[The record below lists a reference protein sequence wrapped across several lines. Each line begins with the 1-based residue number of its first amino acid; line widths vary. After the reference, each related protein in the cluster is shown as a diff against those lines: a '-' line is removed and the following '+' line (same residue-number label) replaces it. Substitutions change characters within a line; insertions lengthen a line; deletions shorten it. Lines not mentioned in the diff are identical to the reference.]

1 MNLLIR
7 AFIIYYIFSTIVLG
21 DEVKVFDF
29 TDKELSGLEVRKVRG
44 ADNKTIYTVGS
55 NDNGNFFKAVADNA
69 ASGLGKELKIDLNKT
84 PFINITWKIEKDLAG
99 IKENTKK
106 GHDFAARVFAIKK
119 TGATPLSNR
128 AINYVFSSN
137 NEIGFNSPSP
147 YTKKSIDNVL
157 SSTKNNFDEWITV
170 KANVKEDFKKFHDLD
185 VNELDGLA
193 IMSDTD
199 NSKMKAI
206 AYYQNIYF
214 SSDQLNLKNFFKK
227 LLNKDR
233 ITATITSSNGFA

>member
-1 MNLLIR
+1 MNILIKTLILI
-7 AFIIYYIFSTIVLG
+7 FIIIKTGYAKEI
-21 DEVKVFDF
+21 KVFNF
-29 TDKELSGLEVRKVRG
+29 TKNELSNLEVRKVRG
-44 ADNKTIYTVGS
+44 AENKTIYTIGS
-55 NDNGNFFKAVADNA
+55 NENGNFLKAVADNA
-69 ASGLGKELKIDLNKT
+69 ASGLGKEVKIDLNKT
-84 PFINITWKIEKDLAG
+84 PFINITWKIEKDLPG

-106 GHDFAARVFAIKK
+106 GHDFAARVFAVKK

-137 NEIGFNSPSP
+137 NEIGSNSPSP

-157 SSTKNNFDEWITV
+157 ASTKINLNEWVTV
-170 KANVKEDFKKFHDLD
+170 KANVKEDFKRFHNLNVD
-185 VNELDGLA
+185 ELDGLA

-214 SSDQLNLKNFFKK
+214 SEN
-227 LLNKDR
+227 
-233 ITATITSSNGFA
+233 

>member
-1 MNLLIR
+1 MFKFCQNNVLTIFFNLFMKFLSQILITMLLV
-7 AFIIYYIFSTIVLG
+7 INISLV
-21 DEVKVFDF
+21 DEIKVFDF
-29 TDKELSGLEVRKVRG
+29 TKTELSELQVRKVRG
-44 ADNKTIYTVGS
+44 ADNKTLYNIG
-55 NDNGNFFKAVADNA
+55 NNENGNFLKSIADNA
-69 ASGLGKELKIDLNKT
+69 ASGLGKEIKIDLNKT

-106 GHDFAARVFAIKK
+106 GHDFAARVFVIKK

-137 NEIGFNSPSP
+137 NEVGSNWPSP

-157 SSTKNNFDEWITV
+157 ASTKNNLNEWITV
-170 KANVKEDFKKFHDLD
+170 KSNVKEDFIRFHDLD

-199 NSKMKAI
+199 NSKMKSI
-206 AYYQNIYF
+206 AYFQNIYF
-214 SSDQLNLKNFFKK
+214 SAQ
-227 LLNKDR
+227 
-233 ITATITSSNGFA
+233 